1 MDASDKLSVG
11 QSLPAIGLVENGGG
25 LGGAQ
30 GRKDGGEAVKRK
42 AETGGDA
49 EAKESLCSY

>member
-25 LGGAQ
+25 LGGDQ